1 MSASEWLEGLRR
13 SRSHYRVLLLEAGSL
28 AVAAHRLAQ
37 AKCQVW
43 MFPTSV
49 PSTRELHAAAFEIAE
64 QLGMTREVP
73 RPHTLATQ
81 CRELGL
87 ALL

>member
-1 MSASEWLEGLRR
+1 MSTNEWLIGIQQGR
-13 SRSHYRVLLLEAGSL
+13 SGYRALLEETGCL
-28 AVAAHRLAQ
+28 AIAAHRLAQ

-49 PSTRELHAAAFEIAE
+49 PNAREVHAAAFEIAE
-64 QLGMTREVP
+64 RLGMTRELP
-73 RPHTLATQ
+73 PAGALATQ